1 MASRRTRSA
10 EKTSTAGL
18 SGKER
23 GAIDEFLA
31 YIEFRLRDAEPAS
44 ARLVR
49 LARLALVDPDKV
61 QDLGGAL
68 H

>member
-1 MASRRTRSA
+1 MASTRTRQG
-10 EKTSTAGL
+10 EKRTVSGL
-18 SGKER
+18 SAKER

-31 YIEFRLRDAEPAS
+31 YIEFRVKDVEPAC

-49 LARLALVDPDKV
+49 EARLALADPV
-61 QDLGGAL
+61 AAAGGDERL

>member
-1 MASRRTRSA
+1 MRTQRA
-10 EKTSTAGL
+10 EPKAAAGL

-31 YIEFRLRDAEPAS
+31 YIEFRVKDVEPAC
-44 ARLVR
+44 AKLVR
-49 LARLALVDPDKV
+49 MARLALSDRRPVQNPDE
-61 QDLGGAL
+61 AL